1 MAGCVNELGDDHDHH
16 RLDTQSKTTAVKEGV
31 VTDNVRTLIAE
42 YLYVDMESVTDETHF
57 ADDLGA
63 DWVDCVDLMIAI
75 EDQFVGVQIADDDLD
90 RIVTVGDLIRYIE
103 AAVCL
108 APRGSCSPGSRID
121 PR

>member
-1 MAGCVNELGDDHDHH
+1 MTTIGLIPSP
-16 RLDTQSKTTAVKEGV
+16 RPTAVKEGV
-31 VTDNVRTLIAE
+31 VTDKVRTLIAE

-63 DWVDCVDLMIAI
+63 DWVEEFA
-75 EDQFVGVQIADDDLD
+75 GVQIADDDLD

-108 APRGSCSPGSRID
+108 APKRKLFARIEN
-121 PR
+121 

>member
-1 MAGCVNELGDDHDHH
+1 MAGCVNESGDDHDHH
-16 RLDTQSKTTAVKEGV
+16 RLDTQSKTNAVKEGV
-31 VTDNVRTLIAE
+31 VTDKVRTLIAE

-75 EDQFVGVQIADDDLD
+75 EEFAGVQIADDDLD

-108 APRGSCSPGSRID
+108 APKRKLFARIEN
-121 PR
+121 

>member
-1 MAGCVNELGDDHDHH
+1 M
-16 RLDTQSKTTAVKEGV
+16 TTIGLIPSPRPAAVKEGV
-31 VTDNVRTLIAE
+31 VTDKVRTLIAE
-42 YLYVDMESVTDETHF
+42 YLYVDMESVTDETYF

-75 EDQFVGVQIADDDLD
+75 EDQFAGVQIADDDLD

-108 APRGSCSPGSRID
+108 APKRKLFASIEN
-121 PR
+121 

>member
-1 MAGCVNELGDDHDHH
+1 MTTIGLIPSPRPTAG
-16 RLDTQSKTTAVKEGV
+16 KEGV
-31 VTDNVRTLIAE
+31 FTDKVRTLIAE
-42 YLYVDMESVTDETHF
+42 LYVDMESVTDETHF
-57 ADDLGA
+57 PDDLGA

-75 EDQFVGVQIADDDLD
+75 EEFAGVQIADDDLD

-108 APRGSCSPGSRID
+108 APKRKLFARID

>member
-1 MAGCVNELGDDHDHH
+1 MSFRANLSLGWQGASTN
-16 RLDTQSKTTAVKEGV
+16 RGAI
-31 VTDNVRTLIAE
+31 VTDKVRTLIAE
-42 YLYVDMESVTDETHF
+42 YLYVDMGSVTDETHF

-63 DWVDCVDLMIAI
+63 DWVDCVDLMLAI
-75 EDQFVGVQIADDDLD
+75 EDEFAGVQIADEDLD

-108 APRGSCSPGSRID
+108 APKRKRFAN

>member
-1 MAGCVNELGDDHDHH
+1 MTTIGLIPSP
-16 RLDTQSKTTAVKEGV
+16 RPTAVKEDV
-31 VTDNVRTLIAE
+31 VTDKVRTLIAE
-42 YLYVDMESVTDETHF
+42 YLYVDMESVTDETYF

-75 EDQFVGVQIADDDLD
+75 EDEFAGVQIADDDLD

-108 APRGSCSPGSRID
+108 APKRKLFARIEN
-121 PR
+121 

>member
-1 MAGCVNELGDDHDHH
+1 MTTIGLIPSP
-16 RLDTQSKTTAVKEGV
+16 RPTAVKEGV
-31 VTDNVRTLIAE
+31 VTDKVRTLIAE

-75 EDQFVGVQIADDDLD
+75 EEFAGVQIADDDLD

-108 APRGSCSPGSRID
+108 TPKRKLFAGSRID